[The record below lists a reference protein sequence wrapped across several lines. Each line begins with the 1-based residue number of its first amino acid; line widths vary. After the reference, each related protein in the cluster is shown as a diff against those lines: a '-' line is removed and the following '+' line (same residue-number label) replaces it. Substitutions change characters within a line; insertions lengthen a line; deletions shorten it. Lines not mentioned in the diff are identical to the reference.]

1 MTVLIDIETRSRADL
16 PAVGA
21 YRYGCDESTI
31 VLMMA
36 VTTETIG
43 DPVHLW
49 VDPRFDG
56 VGGVRSDPKA
66 LELLNSATK
75 VVAHNAPF
83 ELAVL
88 GGTNWQP
95 FIPLDKWECTAAM
108 ARIAGVAES
117 LEKCAEML
125 QLKEGKDPKG
135 KALIRRFSIPKEDG
149 SFNDPKDF
157 PDEWREFCEYCR
169 RDVEV
174 ERMIWINLTYFRVKG
189 INKDTWNFTLRMNEL
204 GIPVNVSALRNA
216 QRILDQVQET
226 SGQEFR
232 QLTGLNITQRE
243 AVRRWLNANGVGLDD
258 MQGETLMSI
267 PTDILEPKVAR
278 AIELYR
284 QMSFAAAKKVK
295 TMLDWSMP
303 DGRMR
308 GVFKFYGTGTGRWSA
323 GGPQM
328 QNAKKPT
335 PAMRPLVKPAYQAI
349 CDGASAEEI
358 DAVYGNPV
366 EVISS
371 CIRQFVHDPSGNMLD
386 ADYNAIE
393 ARIAVWLSNDKQAM
407 QEYRDGVDRYRAMAA
422 LIFNKPAAS
431 VTSDER
437 DLGKQAI
444 LGLSYGMG
452 AEKFRQSCE
461 MKGMK
466 VSAELAERAKNAF
479 RSKHSRMVA
488 LWSKLDQSMRNVIY
502 GGQYF
507 YTVSD
512 NPHIMV
518 RRTMALNHPD
528 GEPFNYVGVKL
539 PSDRELWYRDPMMEN
554 LKPGEFQPSITYLG
568 QIPMSTQWG
577 RIKIYGA
584 KLFENI
590 CQAVAADLMSH
601 GAREAEAKW
610 MLPFALIH
618 DQALAMQMD
627 GQTSDQFAAALTQL
641 PPWAAG
647 LPLKAEAK
655 SVPYY
660 SK

>member
-1 MTVLIDIETRSRADL
+1 MRVLIDIETRSRADL

-36 VTTETIG
+36 VTTDVVG
-43 DPVHLW
+43 APVHLW

-56 VGGVRSDPKA
+56 VGGVHSDPKA
-66 LELLNSATK
+66 LELLNSATT
-75 VVAHNAPF
+75 VMAHNAPF

-95 FIPLDKWECTAAM
+95 FIPLDRWECTAAM
-108 ARIAGVAES
+108 ARIAGVPES
-117 LEKCAEML
+117 LEKCADML
-125 QLKEGKDPKG
+125 GLKEGKDPKG

-157 PDEWREFCEYCR
+157 PEEWREFCDYCR

-174 ERMIWINLTYFRVKG
+174 ERMIWKSLYPFRLHDL
-189 INKDTWNFTLRMNEL
+189 NKETWNFTLRMNDL
-204 GIPVNVSALRNA
+204 GIPVNVPALRNA
-216 QRILDQVQET
+216 QRILDQVQQT
-226 SGQEFR
+226 SGEEFR

-243 AVRRWLNANGVGLDD
+243 AVRRWLNDRGAGLDD
-258 MQGETLMSI
+258 MQGETLMAI
-267 PTDILEPKVAR
+267 PTDILEPNVAR

-284 QMSFAAAKKVK
+284 QMSYAAAKKVK

-328 QNAKKPT
+328 QNAKKAT
-335 PAMRPLVKPAYQAI
+335 PAMRPVVKSAYKAI
-349 CDGASAEEI
+349 CDGASADEI

-371 CIRQFVHDPSGNMLD
+371 CIRQFVHDPSSTMLD

-393 ARIAVWLSNDKQAM
+393 ARIAVWLSNDKVAM
-407 QEYRDGVDRYRAMAA
+407 KEYQDGVDRYRAMAA
-422 LIFNKPAAS
+422 VIFNKPAAH

-452 AEKFRQSCE
+452 AEKFRESCE
-461 MKGMK
+461 MRGMK
-466 VSAELAERAKNAF
+466 VSVQLADRAKDAF
-479 RSKHSRMVA
+479 REKHQKMVMM
-488 LWSKLDQSMRNVIY
+488 WSKLNQAMEYVIC
-502 GGQYF
+502 GGSPQYH
-507 YTVSD
+507 VSD
-512 NPHIMV
+512 LPPITV
-518 RRTMALNHPD
+518 RRTGRVEND
-528 GEPFNYVGVKL
+528 PFNSLAVKL
-539 PSDRELWYRDPMMEN
+539 PSGRELWYRDPELEIIRDN
-554 LKPGEFQPSITYLG
+554 PGRPSITYSG

-601 GAREAEAKW
+601 GARGAEAKW

-618 DQALAMQMD
+618 DQALAMQMP
-627 GQTSDQFAAALTQL
+627 GQTPDQFAAALTQL
-641 PPWAAG
+641 PPWAVG